1 MPQKLQRRR
10 KGTRAPRIR
19 VPNNERALFTVDNHK
34 FVGVIQRLSLTG
46 GSAVLSKRPIP
57 QGTLAEMRL
66 NTVFGKVTA
75 QIEFLHTAADGIPL
89 AQAFRF
95 LQMDDVSCERFSAAA
110 EQMEQLTAE
119 PAVTETI
126 SDKPLSEVVTDKG
139 YHSNEKL
146 VDLKELGIRTYIS
159 EPKRGRRNW
168 TGKAAER
175 DAVYA
180 NRRRIRGER
189 GKKLLRQRGLMLERP
204 FAHCYE
210 TGGMRRLH
218 LRGRK
223 NILKRLLVHIAGFNL
238 ILVLR
243 LIISKGTLRGL
254 QDLAAAYFLLV
265 IALINA
271 IRKHFQL
278 VLAIE

>member
-110 EQMEQLTAE
+110 EQMQRAGF
-119 PAVTETI
+119 
-126 SDKPLSEVVTDKG
+126 SDVEEKGKPLGDPASQ
-139 YHSNEKL
+139 SL
-146 VDLKELGIRTYIS
+146 S
-159 EPKRGRRNW
+159 
-168 TGKAAER
+168 
-175 DAVYA
+175 
-180 NRRRIRGER
+180 
-189 GKKLLRQRGLMLERP
+189 KLLDGV
-204 FAHCYE
+204 
-210 TGGMRRLH
+210 RRL
-218 LRGRK
+218 
-223 NILKRLLVHIAGFNL
+223 
-238 ILVLR
+238 
-243 LIISKGTLRGL
+243 
-254 QDLAAAYFLLV
+254 LAM
-265 IALINA
+265 ITPG
-271 IRKHFQL
+271 
-278 VLAIE
+278 